1 MRVLFY
7 STHLHRSSPP
17 PHSHTRKLSITPRHP
32 LISSVW
38 WCGCMYG
45 SVCCLG
51 GLLKGALFTQ
61 VEVSCVCVCVC
72 VCVCAVWGLGC
83 RVVRCDDGASVD
95 VAGRCVRGVRRVV
108 MCVHGWGT
116 TRWAILGMNKT
127 EALRSL
133 STTDKAPKFTN
144 KSNTL
149 KKCQM
154 RLTRETKTAVDTTQ
168 CAECFQ
174 IVP

>member
-1 MRVLFY
+1 
-7 STHLHRSSPP
+7 
-17 PHSHTRKLSITPRHP
+17 
-32 LISSVW
+32 
-38 WCGCMYG
+38 MYG
-45 SVCCLG
+45 SVCCSG

-61 VEVSCVCVCVC
+61 VEVSCVC

-127 EALRSL
+127 EAFAITFDHRQS
-133 STTDKAPKFTN
+133 SQIHEQIKHSQKTPNAAH
-144 KSNTL
+144 
-149 KKCQM
+149 
-154 RLTRETKTAVDTTQ
+154 TRDEDSS
-168 CAECFQ
+168 
-174 IVP
+174 